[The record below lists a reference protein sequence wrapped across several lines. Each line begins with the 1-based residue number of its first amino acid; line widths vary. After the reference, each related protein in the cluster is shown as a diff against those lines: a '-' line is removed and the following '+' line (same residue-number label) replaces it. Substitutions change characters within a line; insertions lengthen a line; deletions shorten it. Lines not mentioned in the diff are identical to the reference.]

1 MSSQDYY
8 QILGIASDASLEEV
22 KKAYRKLALETH
34 PDRNPNNPRAE
45 ERFKQVSEAYGVL
58 VDPRKRAQYDDYRKF
73 GVGRQPGGFGRSA
86 QTGFGYSQDEIF
98 RDFFSSKDAQDVFS
112 EMQRE
117 FQRMGVRFDDTF
129 INRMFFG
136 DKTIFFHGVF
146 GPGAARTFRYSSTR
160 PPRRPNGGMRF
171 QSRPTTTPSPRPFY
185 EKKSKGLLG
194 ESLSLLAK
202 AGKKVGKYV
211 LDKAVRLLHGPQ
223 RAPDGAGEESSAKP
237 DVTYEL
243 VITPRESI
251 KGAVV
256 EVELPHWGMS
266 KRISVRI
273 PPGVRS
279 GTRLRLKEMGPP
291 LSDNARHRGDLYLQL
306 RVA

>member
-1 MSSQDYY
+1 MSNQDYY
-8 QILGIASDASLEEV
+8 KTLGVAPDASLEDV

-45 ERFKQVSEAYGVL
+45 ERFKRVSEAYGVL
-58 VDPRKRAQYDDYRKF
+58 IDPRKRAQYDDYRKV
-73 GVGRQPGGFGRSA
+73 GVGQQTNGFGRTS

-98 RDFFSSKDAQDVFS
+98 RDFFNSSHAQDVFS

-117 FQRMGVRFDDTF
+117 FQRMGIRFDDKF

-136 DKTIFFHGVF
+136 GKTIFFEGMF
-146 GPGAARTFRYSSTR
+146 GSGGQRTYRYSTSRTNR
-160 PPRRPNGGMRF
+160 SNGGQRY
-171 QSRPTTTPSPRPFY
+171 QTYSPPTTQSVYR
-185 EKKSKGLLG
+185 KRSKGLLG

-202 AGKKVGKYV
+202 AGKKVGNFIV
-211 LDKAVRLLHGPQ
+211 DKAVRLLHGPQ
-223 RAPDGAGEESSAKP
+223 TVIDSTEESYGES

-243 VITPRESI
+243 VITPRESV

-256 EVELPHWGMS
+256 EVDLPHWGVS
-266 KRISVRI
+266 KRVSVRI

-291 LSDNARHRGDLYLQL
+291 VLGQPRHRGDLYLQL

>member
-1 MSSQDYY
+1 MSNQDYY
-8 QILGIASDASLEEV
+8 KTLGVHPDASFEDV

-45 ERFKQVSEAYGVL
+45 ERFKRVSEAYGVL
-58 VDPRKRAQYDDYRKF
+58 VDPRKRAQYDDFRKF
-73 GVGRQPGGFGRSA
+73 GVGQQNNGFGRTS

-98 RDFFSSKDAQDVFS
+98 RDVFTGSHAQDVFS

-117 FQRMGVRFDDTF
+117 FQRMGIRFDDKF

-136 DKTIFFHGVF
+136 GKTIFFEGMF
-146 GPGAARTFRYSSTR
+146 GPGGQRTFRYSNGRTM
-160 PPRRPNGGMRF
+160 RPNGDRSD
-171 QSRPTTTPSPRPFY
+171 QTYSSPPVQPVYQRS
-185 EKKSKGLLG
+185 SKGLLG

-202 AGKKVGKYV
+202 AGKKVGSFIV
-211 LDKAVRLLHGPQ
+211 DKAVRLLHGPQ
-223 RAPDGAGEESSAKP
+223 SIPESVEESHGES

-243 VITPRESI
+243 VISPRESV

-256 EVELPHWGMS
+256 EVELPHWGAS
-266 KRISVRI
+266 KRVSVRI

-291 LSDNARHRGDLYLQL
+291 VMGQPRHRGDLYLQL